1 MRPARILSPSLRSR
15 RRRLRSEPPP
25 GAMIPARFFR
35 TKGGAVIGRL
45 AMTQSLV
52 KGWWLL
58 ALCGV
63 LDALFAVQIF
73 LMGSPDGYPT
83 LRTFI
88 HSRDAISQLGLLALA
103 AGACTIAA
111 SIWRSRKDNSWLLV
125 LNGLAC
131 SSLGILVTLG
141 ATRPITFRTI
151 ALVIVI
157 MAMSIGLYELAI
169 ARTLRE
175 HLIDKWLLGAAGV
188 ISVGFAAAFLAFVLR
203 WIKLNP
209 SPSAQTFDWLGSY
222 FGFTA
227 ICMIGL
233 ALRLNGPRVHIDRM
247 SSRNL
252 QAE

>member
-1 MRPARILSPSLRSR
+1 VAADAKMMLSCYD
-15 RRRLRSEPPP
+15 P
-25 GAMIPARFFR
+25 GTVLPHE
-35 TKGGAVIGRL
+35 GGAVIGRL

-52 KGWWLL
+52 KSWWLL
-58 ALCGV
+58 VLCGV
-63 LDALFAVQIF
+63 LDALFAVLIV
-73 LMGSPDGYPT
+73 LMGSPDGYT
-83 LRTFI
+83 NLRTLVQ
-88 HSRDAISQLGLLALA
+88 SRAVFSQLGLLALA
-103 AGACTIAA
+103 AGLCTIAA
-111 SIWRSRKDNSWLLV
+111 SVWGLKKDNSWLLV

-131 SSLGILVTLG
+131 SSLGLLLTLG
-141 ATRPITFRTI
+141 AIGAARPIAFRTI

>member
-1 MRPARILSPSLRSR
+1 
-15 RRRLRSEPPP
+15 
-25 GAMIPARFFR
+25 MIPARFFR

-63 LDALFAVQIF
+63 LDALLAVLIF
-73 LMGSPDGYPT
+73 LMGSPDGSPN

-111 SIWRSRKDNSWLLV
+111 SVWRSTKDNSWLLV

-157 MAMSIGLYELAI
+157 MAMSIGLYELTT
-169 ARTLRE
+169 ARTLRGQ
-175 HLIDKWLLGAAGV
+175 LIDEWLLGIAGV
-188 ISVGFAAAFLAFVLR
+188 VSVGFAVVFLAFVLR
-203 WIKLNP
+203 WIKLDP
-209 SPSAQTFDWLGSY
+209 SPSAQTFNWLGSY

-227 ICMIGL
+227 ICMVGL
-233 ALRLNGPRVHIDRM
+233 ALRLNGLRVHMDRM
-247 SSRNL
+247 SSRKL
-252 QAE
+252 QTG